1 MILKRIYEPLDR
13 FIQAN
18 KVLVIY
24 GPRQVGKTTLLRRY
38 LQDATLKWKLVTG
51 DDIRVQDVLGSLDL
65 RRLLAYVEGYEL
77 LAIDEAQA
85 VPSIG
90 AALKLLVDEAP
101 GLHLVVTGSSSFE
114 LAGQIGE
121 PLTGRKRTLS
131 LFPIAQMEML
141 AVNNR
146 YELRE
151 QLEDRLLYG
160 AYPAVL
166 TAATRA
172 DRLEVLNEIAHSY
185 VLKDILAFERLRNSR
200 ILNDLLRLLAFQIG
214 REVSLNELA
223 TQLGIDVKTVQRYLD
238 LLEQA
243 FVLVRLGGFSRNLRK
258 EVTSKA
264 KYYFFDT
271 GLRNALIAQFNP
283 LAQRDDVGML
293 WENFLVLERLKYRTY
308 ADIYANAYFWRTYDQ
323 QEIDLVE
330 ERDGALFG
338 YEFKWSARRKVA
350 APIAWRTAYPAASF
364 HVITPENY
372 LDFVA
377 PQHTDT

>member
-338 YEFKWSARRKVA
+338 YEFKWSTRRKVA

>member
-1 MILKRIYEPLDR
+1 MLLNRIYEPLDR

-38 LQDATLKWKLVTG
+38 LQDAALKWKLVTG
-51 DDIRVQDVLGSLDL
+51 DDIRVQEALGSLDL
-65 RRLLAYVEGYEL
+65 RQLLAYVEGYEL
-77 LAIDEAQA
+77 LAIDEAQE
-85 VPSIG
+85 VPNIG

-121 PLTGRKRTLS
+121 PLTGRKRTLY
-131 LFPIAQMEML
+131 LFPIAQVEML

-166 TAATRA
+166 TATTRA
-172 DRLEVLNEIAHSY
+172 ERLEALNEIAHSY
-185 VLKDILAFERLRNSR
+185 MLKDILAFDRLRNSR
-200 ILNDLLRLLAFQIG
+200 ALHDLLRLLAFQIG

-223 TQLGIDVKTVQRYLD
+223 TQLSIDVKTVQRYLD

-258 EVTSKA
+258 EITSKA

-283 LAQRDDVGML
+283 LTQRDDVGML
-293 WENFLVLERLKYRTY
+293 WENFLVMERLKYRTY
-308 ADIYANAYFWRTYDQ
+308 FDIYANSYFWRTYDQ
-323 QEIDLVE
+323 QEVDLVE

-338 YEFKWSARRKVA
+338 YEFKWSTQRKVA
-350 APIAWRTAYPAASF
+350 APTAWRTAYPTASF
-364 HVITPENY
+364 RVMTPENY

-377 PQHTDT
+377 PAQSDT